1 MAICKN
7 TFKAAYRYGVPAR
20 PAGDVAEA
28 GRLPMLPRR
37 CRRTRFFTV
46 TFRREKRSRADER
59 CFGGRSA
66 HNEIEKVVEKGRFP
80 RHLPVNEN
88 QEYPQ
93 KGTGRGLIQK
103 TGLEGDGKMPLLSAP
118 SGGENEAGPARDVS
132 EAGRLI
138 TKSRRWWKKA
148 AFPGT
153 CQSTKGQVCG

>member
-7 TFKAAYRYGVPAR
+7 TFKAAYRYIVPER

-37 CRRTRFFTV
+37 CRLTWFFTV
-46 TFRREKRSRADER
+46 TFRRKN
-59 CFGGRSA
+59 GG
-66 HNEIEKVVEKGRFP
+66 
-80 RHLPVNEN
+80 
-88 QEYPQ
+88 
-93 KGTGRGLIQK
+93 
-103 TGLEGDGKMPLLSAP
+103 
-118 SGGENEAGPARDVS
+118 GPARGAS